1 MYTTSAQEVKGNTE
15 LIILLKKI
23 LYDLPMA
30 RAIHAF
36 KKEGLGAV
44 ASRYVCMLVY
54 VCMCLY
60 VHVCSVWVNTYI
72 HVAHSTIQNNHTLHN
87 HLHTYSLTHL
97 LTHSYCS
104 LPTYHILTY

>member
-1 MYTTSAQEVKGNTE
+1 
-15 LIILLKKI
+15 

-60 VHVCSVWVNTYI
+60 VCM
-72 HVAHSTIQNNHTLHN
+72 
-87 HLHTYSLTHL
+87 
-97 LTHSYCS
+97 
-104 LPTYHILTY
+104 